1 MEDVRWPAKQLEEHR
16 LEISNRIR
24 NLFWTVSGDYDM
36 EFEPDTEKYVYSK
49 QTVLYEAVKQ
59 GAFAR
64 YFDQKKLGMYLMKKL
79 HFSAGEDILLPLA
92 GLCMDAAVERFI
104 IRERLGTKEIR
115 EQAFRELEKA
125 EKEQVSDKA
134 GTDLIHRIRLLYIR
148 HVLENTDDEG
158 MDPQAEIALYKI
170 LSLKDA
176 ENTEDVI
183 NVIDEIYN
191 HVLDPSFE
199 KKNGNLEKILNLPD
213 MALTNDAWQEC
224 MTDEQMED
232 IIQKYLS
239 NLKKKMMSLD
249 IRNKKKKRFY
259 FSPENEEVPESSE
272 NINPQ
277 AVRRIRE
284 YVELNYGKSY
294 LSESE
299 QARVN
304 RKFCTGIHKNCN
316 LYLTDGILQSP
327 VIKNNQYRFSQLQ
340 FEKNKAYYG
349 NNHWIIK
356 RNISVLAE
364 SLKRA
369 FIIRKDDFV
378 SRSDAGQLVPE
389 RLWKIGRTDDDKLF
403 NRKKRSD
410 DSEFVIDV
418 LIDSSG
424 SQADRQAQ
432 VAAQGYII
440 SEALSQAGIP
450 HRVTGYCAFWGS
462 LDHLQK
468 DGVFLLNKVN
478 ENPMVT
484 LALYYV
490 MPRSL
495 MAVAFYYVS
504 NSVNSIVR
512 KSMENA
518 MRMVQAAS
526 MDDMTGLYSK
536 NKLLETVEHMEP
548 KERPVAVI
556 YWDVNQLKYVNDT
569 FGHLYGDQLIAKIA
583 GSIRAAVT
591 SEETNAYRY
600 GGDEFLMIIP
610 DGTQEIAEDV
620 IEKWRQVMKPIQKNS
635 EIPVS
640 ASVGYAVGKYENIM
654 ELIEIA
660 DQRMYKD
667 KQIRRQ

>member
-1 MEDVRWPAKQLEEHR
+1 MEDVRWPAEQLEEHR

-79 HFSAGEDILLPLA
+79 HFSAGEDMLLPLA
-92 GLCMDAAVERFI
+92 GLCMDAAVNRFI

-158 MDPQAEIALYKI
+158 MDPQA
-170 LSLKDA
+170 
-176 ENTEDVI
+176 
-183 NVIDEIYN
+183 
-191 HVLDPSFE
+191 
-199 KKNGNLEKILNLPD
+199 
-213 MALTNDAWQEC
+213 
-224 MTDEQMED
+224 
-232 IIQKYLS
+232 
-239 NLKKKMMSLD
+239 
-249 IRNKKKKRFY
+249 
-259 FSPENEEVPESSE
+259 
-272 NINPQ
+272 
-277 AVRRIRE
+277 VRRIRE

-304 RKFCTGIHKNCN
+304 RKFCTGIHKNCI
-316 LYLTDGILQSP
+316 LYLTDGILQNP

-369 FIIRKDDFV
+369 LIIRKDDFV

-403 NRKKRSD
+403 NRKKRSE

-418 LIDSSG
+418 LLDSSG
-424 SQADRQAQ
+424 SQAGRQAQ

-450 HRVTGYCAFWGS
+450 HRVTGYCAFWGYTV
-462 LDHLQK
+462 LQRFRDYEDPRETNERIFQFRAYANNR
-468 DGVFLLNKVN
+468 DG
-478 ENPMVT
+478 
-484 LALYYV
+484 LALKTV
-490 MPRSL
+490 CSSL
-495 MAVAFYYVS
+495 MERPEQNKILIVLSDGKPCDMSIQRPGTRQPKIYDGEGAVKDTAYEVRRARNQGIFVIGIFVGNEEELSVEKRIYGKDFAYIRNIS
-504 NSVNSIVR
+504 NFS
-512 KSMENA
+512 
-518 MRMVQAAS
+518 RMV
-526 MDDMTGLYSK
+526 G
-536 NKLLETVEHMEP
+536 
-548 KERPVAVI
+548 
-556 YWDVNQLKYVNDT
+556 T
-569 FGHLYGDQLIAKIA
+569 FL
-583 GSIRAAVT
+583 
-591 SEETNAYRY
+591 
-600 GGDEFLMIIP
+600 
-610 DGTQEIAEDV
+610 
-620 IEKWRQVMKPIQKNS
+620 
-635 EIPVS
+635 
-640 ASVGYAVGKYENIM
+640 
-654 ELIEIA
+654 
-660 DQRMYKD
+660 
-667 KQIRRQ
+667 RRQIDME